1 MFKKNM
7 IKINTNKPYAL
18 FIALFATASL
28 LLLNCTSNASKNQ
41 PHSISIVGT
50 ADLQGIMEPFK
61 SNYDANKKDMLSGG
75 ISKIASILKEA
86 KKKNPLGTFIIS
98 SGDDLMGRYFH
109 TFKGEAIYTL
119 MSQSQYEL
127 YAPGNHEFDK
137 GSNIFAN
144 SLDYAKF
151 QTICSDLIVEDTVLE
166 GKCLPYK
173 IVNSQGAKIGFF
185 SLMTED
191 FSLITSANDI
201 RLKDTNL
208 VMAQKMIKTLKDE
221 KCDVIVAITHIGLEQ
236 DKALASK
243 VKGIDVIFGGHSHQY
258 TKELIRIND
267 TIIVNGGEQ
276 GAYVVKLDLPLD
288 AQQHIKKDEAIF
300 ELIPII
306 DSTTEDKEVNTT
318 LQTYKAQLPATIV
331 LGNTTVEWDLTTNAL
346 RESESNVADLIND
359 LLQEK
364 FLVDIVM
371 NNAGAFRGK
380 KVYPPGDIT
389 DTMLHEIDEFSNN
402 VYIMEIEGKYLRQIL
417 EHSAANYARGG
428 LMQVAGIFYTIDL
441 SKQAQKIEQKNDGTW
456 IVTQAG
462 NRVTQVNIKN
472 KDGILLPLDE
482 SKKYKVLSNAYL
494 VNHAGDGY
502 FWFDKYGTNPKNT
515 YTTFYTIMAEYVEKY
530 TTLDPKP
537 LDGRLKILNQ

>member
-1 MFKKNM
+1 
-7 IKINTNKPYAL
+7 
-18 FIALFATASL
+18 
-28 LLLNCTSNASKNQ
+28 
-41 PHSISIVGT
+41 
-50 ADLQGIMEPFK
+50 
-61 SNYDANKKDMLSGG
+61 
-75 ISKIASILKEA
+75 
-86 KKKNPLGTFIIS
+86 
-98 SGDDLMGRYFH
+98 
-109 TFKGEAIYTL
+109 
-119 MSQSQYEL
+119 
-127 YAPGNHEFDK
+127 
-137 GSNIFAN
+137 
-144 SLDYAKF
+144 
-151 QTICSDLIVEDTVLE
+151 
-166 GKCLPYK
+166 
-173 IVNSQGAKIGFF
+173 
-185 SLMTED
+185 
-191 FSLITSANDI
+191 
-201 RLKDTNL
+201 
-208 VMAQKMIKTLKDE
+208 
-221 KCDVIVAITHIGLEQ
+221 
-236 DKALASK
+236 
-243 VKGIDVIFGGHSHQY
+243 
-258 TKELIRIND
+258 
-267 TIIVNGGEQ
+267 
-276 GAYVVKLDLPLD
+276 VKLDLPLD
-288 AQQHIKKDEAIF
+288 TQQHIKKNEAIF

-306 DSTTEDKEVNTT
+306 DSTAEDKEVNTT